1 MSQQIAQVK
10 FDERVLEE
18 LSTKIAT
25 EVSDNLYYELLM
37 ARYIPEI
44 KSIESGKIKAL
55 EGKKGL
61 EYIKQKISSL
71 K

>member
-1 MSQQIAQVK
+1 MNQQTVHVK
-10 FDERVLEE
+10 FDEKILEE
-18 LSTKIAT
+18 LSSKIAT

-44 KSIESGKIKAL
+44 KSIESGKTKAL

-61 EYIKQKISSL
+61 EYIKERISSL